1 MKIGEKIRQQ
11 RRLLDIK
18 QGELSKLVGV
28 SLKTIQR
35 WENGERSPR
44 LDEITKLAEALK
56 VSSNYLMEQEET
68 LSPMQETISQLEK
81 ERERDINMAVITLKD
96 GNRVQAPATPEGYA
110 FLERLF
116 AMSIDE
122 QLREFAK
129 AGVKSEES
137 RPAPW
142 VTALGREAGQ
152 VATA

>member
-11 RRLLDIK
+11 RRLLNIK
-18 QGELSKLVGV
+18 QEELSKLVGV

-68 LSPMQETISQLEK
+68 LSPLQETISQLEK
-81 ERERDINMAVITLKD
+81 ERERDTNMAVITLKD

-110 FLERLF
+110 FLERMF
-116 AMSIDE
+116 AMALSG
-122 QLREFAK
+122 K
-129 AGVKSEES
+129 A
-137 RPAPW
+137 
-142 VTALGREAGQ
+142 
-152 VATA
+152 VAMA